1 VDKQGRRTLLLGS
14 FIGMFVT
21 TAIIAISILSAKH
34 VAFLHWFA
42 YVSVIAVLAFV
53 ISFAAGAG
61 SIPWFFVSEGLMHE
75 FSFLVFTGLVGL
87 FSLFIWKYVP
97 ETKNKTLMEVYVE
110 MDRRRGI
117 QRAWHNKM
125 PEEPEKT
132 KTKANTKAKGTTAKD
147 KKILYDNL

>member
-1 VDKQGRRTLLLGS
+1 
-14 FIGMFVT
+14 
-21 TAIIAISILSAKH
+21 
-34 VAFLHWFA
+34 
-42 YVSVIAVLAFV
+42 
-53 ISFAAGAG
+53 
-61 SIPWFFVSEGLMHE
+61 MHE

-132 KTKANTKAKGTTAKD
+132 KTKGTKANAKTNKD
-147 KKILYDNL
+147 KKIVYDNL